1 MEDKTLFKLH
11 YSAEV
16 QNAIENNIPIV
27 ALESTI
33 ITHGMKYPVNY
44 ETAKAVED
52 VIRKEG
58 AVPATIAII
67 DGKVH
72 VGLSEEQIHSVSKA
86 DNFKKCTTRDIP
98 YVVMK
103 KMNGSLTVAATMHI
117 AKMANIKVFVTGGI
131 GGVHKGVSES
141 WDISAD
147 LLELSRTNV
156 SVVCAGIKS
165 ILDIPKTLE
174 YLETSSVP
182 VIGLKTSKFPEFF
195 FSEGDCDVPMRL
207 ESEEECANFIYHN
220 NDIFNMKSGIL
231 FAVSVPKEAQADKTL
246 VTNSINNA
254 LKKAQANNIKGQ
266 DVTPFLLK
274 EVNEISGGESCRSN
288 VALIKNNA
296 LVGARICVAYNNL
309 QKKRK

>member
-1 MEDKTLFKLH
+1 MEDNNTLSLIQF
-11 YSAEV
+11 SAEV
-16 QNAIENNIPIV
+16 ELAFKNKLAIV

-44 ETAKAVED
+44 ETAKSVEEI
-52 VIRKEG
+52 IRKEG

-67 DGKVH
+67 DGKIR
-72 VGLSEEQIHSVSKA
+72 VGLTDEELHSVSKS

-103 KMNGSLTVAATMHI
+103 KMNGSLTVAATMYI
-117 AKMANIKVFVTGGI
+117 ANLARIKVFVTGGI
-131 GGVHKGVSES
+131 GGVHKEVSES

-182 VIGLKTSKFPEFF
+182 VIGLRTSKFPEFF

-207 ESEEECANFIYHN
+207 DSEQDCASFMFQK
-220 NDIFNMKSGIL
+220 DILKINSGVL
-231 FAVSVPKEAQADKTL
+231 FAVSVPKESQADKNL
-246 VTNSINNA
+246 VSNAINDA
-254 LKKAQANNIKGQ
+254 LKKVKYEGIKGK

-288 VALIKNNA
+288 VELIKNNA
-296 LVGARICVAYNNL
+296 LVGAKISIEYNKLINN
-309 QKKRK
+309 KK